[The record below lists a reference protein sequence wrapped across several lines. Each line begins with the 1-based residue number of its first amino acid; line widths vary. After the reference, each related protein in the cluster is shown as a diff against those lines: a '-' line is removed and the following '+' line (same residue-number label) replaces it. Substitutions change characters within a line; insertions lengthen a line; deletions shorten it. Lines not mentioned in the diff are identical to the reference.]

1 MRARVTISKTARRE
15 SGMDYTYDDYRKSA
29 DYILQRAG
37 FVPEIAI
44 VLGSCLGPFA
54 QRIEQPVVIPYSE
67 IPNFLISTAPS
78 HAGKLVL
85 GTVGGKRVVCM
96 AGRFHH
102 YEGYTYEQLA
112 IPVRVFK
119 CLGVKAV
126 ILTNA
131 AGAINLDYKPGDV
144 MVIRDHIKLFG
155 DSPLTGR
162 NIEEFG
168 ERFPSMTETY
178 TQDLRTI
185 ALKCAESSS
194 LKVHE
199 GVYFFFPG
207 PQFETASEIRAARI
221 LGGDAA
227 GMSTV
232 PDAITAAHC
241 GMPLLALSVMV
252 NMAAG
257 IGKTPITQEQID
269 SIGEMIAG
277 GFSDY
282 VESIIREI
290 TV

>member
-1 MRARVTISKTARRE
+1 
-15 SGMDYTYDDYRKSA
+15 MDYTYEDYQKSA
-29 DYILQRAG
+29 DYIRNKAG
-37 FVPEIAI
+37 FIPEVAI

-54 QRIEQPVVIPYSE
+54 ERIEQPVVVPYAE

-85 GTVGGKRVVCM
+85 GTVGGKKVVCM

-112 IPVRVFK
+112 IPVRVLK
-119 CLGVKAV
+119 CLGVKAT

-131 AGAINLDYKPGDV
+131 AGAINLSYKPGDV

-155 DSPLTGR
+155 DSPLTGK
-162 NIEEFG
+162 NLEAFG

-178 TQDLRTI
+178 TEELRTL
-185 ALKCAESSS
+185 AKSCAEGSS

-232 PDAITAAHC
+232 PEAITAAHC
-241 GMPLLALSVMV
+241 GMPLLGLSVMV

-257 IGKTPITQEQID
+257 IGKSPIIQEQID
-269 SIGEMIAG
+269 AIGVMIAG
-277 GFSDY
+277 EFSDY
-282 VESIIREI
+282 VESIVRKMTI
-290 TV
+290 

>member
-1 MRARVTISKTARRE
+1 MN
-15 SGMDYTYDDYRKSA
+15 YTYADYQKSA
-29 DYILQRAG
+29 DYILEKAG

-54 QRIEQPVVIPYSE
+54 ERIEEPIVIPYAD

-85 GTVGGKRVVCM
+85 GTVGGKKVVCM

-102 YEGYTYEQLA
+102 YEGYSYEQLA
-112 IPVRVFK
+112 IPVRVLK

-155 DSPLTGR
+155 DSPLTGK

-178 TQDLRTI
+178 TQELR
-185 ALKCAESSS
+185 ALALNCAKESS
-194 LKVHE
+194 LHVHE

-232 PDAITAAHC
+232 PEAITAAHC
-241 GMPLLALSVMV
+241 GMPLLGLSVMV

-257 IGKTPITQEQID
+257 IGKAPINQEQID
-269 SIGEMIAG
+269 AIGEMIAG

-282 VESIIREI
+282 VESIVMKM

>member
-1 MRARVTISKTARRE
+1 
-15 SGMDYTYDDYRKSA
+15 MDYTYEDYQKSA
-29 DYILQRAG
+29 DYILNKAG

-54 QRIEQPVVIPYSE
+54 QRIEQPVVIPYAE

-85 GTVGGKRVVCM
+85 GTVGGKKVVCM

-102 YEGYTYEQLA
+102 YEGYSYEQLA
-112 IPVRVFK
+112 IPVRVLK
-119 CLGVKAV
+119 CLGVKAT

-131 AGAINLDYKPGDV
+131 AGAINLSYKPGDV

-155 DSPLTGR
+155 DSPLTGK
-162 NIEEFG
+162 NLEEFG

-178 TQDLRTI
+178 TEDLRTL
-185 ALKCAESSS
+185 AKSCAKGSS

-199 GVYFFFPG
+199 GIYFFFPG

-232 PDAITAAHC
+232 PEAITAAHC
-241 GMPLLALSVMV
+241 GMPLLGLSVMV

-257 IGKTPITQEQID
+257 IGKSPITQEQID
-269 SIGEMIAG
+269 AIGVMIAG
-277 GFSDY
+277 EFSDY
-282 VESIIREI
+282 VESIVRKM